1 MEKKKRAIGL
11 TVEDDDPRLVAF
23 YPIADSAYDAFE
35 ETLRR
40 VGLVPNDG
48 LGRRWESVRRLSLYL
63 GTLFGE
69 LMVAT
74 TQLAILEMPRA
85 QYVLNRQLFEYF
97 VRNQWFMAN
106 QDEALRQ
113 MDVLPRTVFKEM
125 EKLPK
130 LFDAATRAG
139 ITQNYQEWAKEHPEL
154 DVDVKE
160 VGPTRMIRDILGVQQ
175 DPDLF
180 WYYGHPSIIVH
191 GKTHGIQEVLRDLG
205 GGQLERVINS
215 PGLDRV
221 NELNRATGFT
231 LEYAAFL
238 AVNYGLDQATI
249 GAISGRFGEALQSF
263 GIEPETV
270 TVRRSV

>member
-1 MEKKKRAIGL
+1 MEKVKRAIGL
-11 TVEDDDPRLVAF
+11 KVEDDDPRLVAF
-23 YPIADSAYDAFE
+23 YPISDSAYDAFE
-35 ETLRR
+35 DTLRN
-40 VGLVPNDG
+40 VGLVQNDG
-48 LGRRWESVRRLSLYL
+48 RGRRWESVRRLSLYL

-74 TQLAILEMPRA
+74 TQVAILEMPRA

-113 MDVLPRTVFKEM
+113 MNVLPRTVFKEM
-125 EKLPK
+125 EQFPS
-130 LFDAATRAG
+130 LFDPATRAG
-139 ITQNYQEWAKEHPEL
+139 ITRNYQEWAREHPEL
-154 DVDVKE
+154 DVDVQE
-160 VGPTRMIRDILGVQQ
+160 VGPTRMIRDVLGARQ
-175 DPDLF
+175 DPELF
-180 WYYGHPSIIVH
+180 WYYAHPSIIVH

-221 NELNRATGFT
+221 DELNRATGFT

-238 AVNYGLDQATI
+238 SANYGLD
-249 GAISGRFGEALQSF
+249 GSKVSEISTRFAETLRCF
-263 GIEPETV
+263 GIEPETIV
-270 TVRRSV
+270 VRPTK